1 MDSVFANLPAG
12 GRLPSAHTRQLRSR
26 RIVIGLFVVLG
37 LFSIVL
43 APAAS
48 AAGLATVNST
58 SDAPDNNPG
67 DGVCDTGQNNAA
79 GAAECTLRAAIE
91 EANADNDRTRVH
103 FNIPVADPNH
113 AAGVWT
119 ISPLSNLP
127 DANFE
132 TDFDGATQP
141 GTGATPSIALDGS
154 LAGSARGL
162 HLATSAQGSEVK
174 NLAIGNF
181 ERGGLEVSSRSALI
195 TGNVIG
201 LDASGTSPAPNGLAG
216 IFIFGGPNDVNV
228 GGFNSSSGNVISGN
242 VGPGIEVHG
251 GSNGLQ
257 INNNFIGTDVTGTVD
272 FGNGAHGIS
281 LIAASNAEIGNNG
294 PNVISGNA
302 LNGIVSDSHNSL
314 EIQRNIIGLS
324 IDQLVALPNDA
335 SGIEIIAGGGAEIGR
350 TTQPNIIGANGVDGI
365 TVSGGDSS
373 VIEGNFIGVNQ
384 SAAAFGN
391 GEYGVFVDA
400 ADYWHV
406 EQNEIANNG
415 LDGVAAPNPNGLVG
429 AVDNRFYSNGGLA
442 FDLGDDGV
450 TTNDFGDGDSGTNG
464 LLNYPVIDS
473 ISSNGQV
480 FYTIDAPS
488 GSYTVYIFRNPS
500 GPDPSGHGE
509 AEELV
514 WRGSRSLNG
523 NGPQSFNTGGLGV
536 SVGDNLSMQL
546 VRTGSQEISSEL
558 SPVFGL
564 PQPGLVNSTGD
575 GGDTNPG
582 DGVCTTGGTNS
593 EGNTECT
600 LRAAIEETNALA
612 GADDI
617 TFDIPVSDPGHA
629 GGVFT
634 ITPSNTLP
642 SLTDEV
648 FIDGRTQ
655 QGWNGDPVIVLDGST
670 AGNVAGLMFTPTAS
684 TSQLR
689 GFSIVNFGGGVQILG
704 ADDVGVAQNFVG
716 IFPDGSPGPILGDGI
731 RAHGGAE
738 RVVIEENFVGNTG
751 GTGVRLVATGVSGE
765 IADNIIGENPSGQ
778 PAPTSGPSIGIV
790 GGASDVV
797 IDNNVLTNSLV
808 NSLLIDDASNV
819 VVTNNEISAFG
830 GDGIA
835 IDNGSTDIVIGTS
848 GGGNLIYGGTSDGIQ
863 VQAAGSGLIIQDNV
877 IGIDDSSNP
886 DGVGDDGI
894 HIQDVT
900 DPVLIFDN
908 TIANSAFRGIK
919 VERSDAVQIT
929 ENSLF
934 LNNFEIDLD
943 GDGPTPNDTLDGDSG
958 ANDLLNR
965 PVIQSVIDQGGGNV
979 AITFEVDAPV
989 GTYDLE
995 VFESSAIAPNGR
1007 GFAEDYLSTTPVTVT
1022 APGVITLT
1030 VPESVAAGSYVTAT
1044 LTETTLGITSELSN
1058 PEPVTPPPM
1067 NSVDPIADQT
1077 DFENDF
1083 VSLQI
1088 DATPGGTAPL
1098 TYSTLNLPDGLTINL
1113 TGEISGT
1120 LSFDSAGIYPIV
1132 VTVSSSDAASVTTR
1146 FDWEVLN
1153 ENRPPVIDPV
1163 PDQNTEVG
1171 EPVSLFPAFLDE
1183 DNDSV
1188 TWTQSGLPF
1197 GLVINP
1203 TTGEITGS
1211 PLSPE
1216 VRVVSLEALD
1226 PSGATHV
1233 VSFTWT
1239 VTDPPPPPT
1248 SPPPTSPPPTSPPP
1262 TSATTVVPT
1271 TTTTP
1276 AAPVTSTTVAPVT
1289 TTTVAPTTTTTV
1301 APTTT
1306 TTVAPTTTTTVA
1318 PTTAGP
1324 TTTAAPTTTTTTT
1337 TTVSSRPNPPPPSPP
1352 PALAFTM
1359 IEAVGDSYV
1368 SMTSQQTL
1376 DVLENDSFG
1385 DAPRIVSVTQPD
1397 VGSVSVLGTQ
1407 LVLDLPESY
1416 AGELTFSYTFTD
1428 ASGANVTADVRVSS
1442 ANVLGPVRGLEDTS
1456 TSTVG
1461 VADSVGRVA
1470 SRLVGLLEVRLST
1483 LQVAVLAPL
1492 PLFLGLVWLGVR
1504 RRERLLS
1511 ITDVERFDAAQIA
1524 GVGGAMAVRH
1534 DALVWSSGR
1543 SRRGANGGSELFVE
1557 TLSGTQGWISA
1568 DQLNDTGF

>member
-12 GRLPSAHTRQLRSR
+12 GRLPSARARQLRSR

-43 APAAS
+43 APVAS

-91 EANADNDRTRVH
+91 EANADNDPTRVH
-103 FNIPVADPNH
+103 FNIPAADPNH

-181 ERGGLEVSSRSALI
+181 ERSGLEVSSRSALI

-216 IFIFGGPNDVNV
+216 IFIFGSPDDVNV

-251 GSNGLQ
+251 GSNGLR

-335 SGIEIIAGGGAEIGR
+335 SGIELIAGGGAEIGR
-350 TTQPNIIGANGVDGI
+350 TTQPNIISANGVDGI

-384 SAAAFGN
+384 SGAAFGN

-429 AVDNRFYSNGGLA
+429 VVNNRFVNNGGLA

-450 TTNDFGDGDSGTNG
+450 TINDPGDADSGTNG

-473 ISSNGQV
+473 ISSSGEV
-480 FYTIDAPS
+480 FHTLDVPA

-536 SVGDNLSMQL
+536 SVSDNLSLQL
-546 VRTGSQEISSEL
+546 VRNGSQEISSEL

-575 GGDTNPG
+575 SGDTNPG
-582 DGVCTTGGTNS
+582 DGVCTTGGLNS

-617 TFDIPVSDPGHA
+617 TFDIPVSDSGHA

-642 SLTDEV
+642 SLADEV

-670 AGNVAGLMFTPTAS
+670 AGNVVGLMFTPTAS
-684 TSQLR
+684 TSQLH

-704 ADDVGVAQNFVG
+704 ADDVGVVQNFVG
-716 IFPDGSPGPILGDGI
+716 IFPDGSPGPIVGDGI

-848 GGGNLIYGGTSDGIQ
+848 GGGNLIYGGAFDGIQ
-863 VQAAGSGLIIQDNV
+863 VQATGSGLIIQDNV

-886 DGVGDDGI
+886 DGVGNDGI
-894 HIQDVT
+894 QIQDVT

-934 LNNFEIDLD
+934 LNNVEIDLD
-943 GDGPTPNDTLDGDSG
+943 GDGVSINDAGDGDAG
-958 ANDLLNR
+958 ANDLLNK
-965 PVIQSVIDQGGGNV
+965 PVIQTVTNLGGGNV
-979 AITFEVDAPV
+979 SLVIDIDVPVV
-989 GTYDLE
+989 GTYELE
-995 VFESSAIAPNGR
+995 LFESSAIGPNGA
-1007 GFAEDYLSTTPVTVT
+1007 GYAENYVDTFSVPAGSAQL
-1022 APGVITLT
+1022 TLGT
-1030 VPESVAAGSYVTAT
+1030 MLNAGSYITAT
-1044 LTETTLGITSELSN
+1044 LTETSLGITSELSD
-1058 PEPVTPPPM
+1058 PELVLPPPA
-1067 NSVDPIADQT
+1067 NSVVAIPNQT

-1098 TYSTLNLPDGLTINL
+1098 TYSAPNLPDGLTISL

-1132 VTVSSSDAASVTTR
+1132 VTVSSSDAASVTTK
-1146 FDWEVLN
+1146 FDWEVIN

-1171 EPVSLFPAFLDE
+1171 ESVSLFPTFLDE

-1239 VTDPPPPPT
+1239 VTDPPPT
-1248 SPPPTSPPPTSPPP
+1248 SP
-1262 TSATTVVPT
+1262 TTVAPT
-1271 TTTTP
+1271 TTTT
-1276 AAPVTSTTVAPVT
+1276 PVTSTTVAPVT
-1289 TTTVAPTTTTTV
+1289 TTTVPPTTAAPTTTVAPVTAPVVAPTTEAPATTV

-1306 TTVAPTTTTTVA
+1306 TS
-1318 PTTAGP
+1318 
-1324 TTTAAPTTTTTTT
+1324 TTTTTTT
-1337 TTVSSRPNPPPPSPP
+1337 PPPPPP

-1359 IEAVGDSYV
+1359 IDAVDDMFV
-1368 SMTSQQTL
+1368 SSTDQEVL
-1376 DVLENDSFG
+1376 DVLDNDSFG

-1428 ASGANVTADVRVSS
+1428 ASGVNVTADVRVSS
-1442 ANVLGPVRGLEDTS
+1442 ANVLGSVRGLEDTS
-1456 TSTVG
+1456 TSTAG

-1470 SRLVGLLEVRLST
+1470 SRFVGLLEVRLST
-1483 LQVAVLAPL
+1483 LQVVVLAPL

-1511 ITDVERFDAAQIA
+1511 ITDVEHFDTAQVA
-1524 GVGGAMAVRH
+1524 GAGGAFAVRH
-1534 DALVWSSGR
+1534 DALVWTSGR
-1543 SRRGANGGSELFVE
+1543 SRRGANGGSQLFVE
-1557 TLSGTQGWISA
+1557 TLAGTRGWISA
-1568 DQLNDTGF
+1568 DQLDDTRF